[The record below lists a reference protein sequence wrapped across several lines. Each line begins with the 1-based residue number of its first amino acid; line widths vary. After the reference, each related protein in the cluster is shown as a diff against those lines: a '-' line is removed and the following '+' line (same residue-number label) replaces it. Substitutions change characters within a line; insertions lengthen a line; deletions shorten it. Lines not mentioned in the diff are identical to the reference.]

1 MRKERDNSKNKKG
14 YESKYNRNVPYYPN
28 PRLDTKQRV
37 QQVLELIRKGWSKSR
52 IIDKIMKDWNLTK
65 TPAWRYY
72 HDAIVI
78 ISEKF
83 DETVEDI
90 KNIQLERIESILK
103 SALESNDRRNALSAI
118 DMINKLYALYVE
130 KQEVKAD
137 ISEWKF
143 KFGNNETENEN
154 E

>member
-1 MRKERDNSKNKKG
+1 MRAKIDNSKNKKG
-14 YESKYNRNVPYYPN
+14 YESKYNRNIPYYPN
-28 PRLDTKQRV
+28 PRLETKQRV

-52 IIDKIMKDWNLTK
+52 ILEKIMKEWNLTE

-130 KQEVKAD
+130 KQEVKNVE
-137 ISEWKF
+137 EWKF
-143 KFGNNETENEN
+143 SYSE
-154 E
+154 